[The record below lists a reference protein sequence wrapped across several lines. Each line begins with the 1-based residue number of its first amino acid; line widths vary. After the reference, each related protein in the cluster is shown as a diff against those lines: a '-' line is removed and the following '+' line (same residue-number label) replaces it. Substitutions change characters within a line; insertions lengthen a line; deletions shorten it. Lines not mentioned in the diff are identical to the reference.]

1 MTEKESV
8 NKKIL
13 CNLEEFIE
21 FKSLF
26 EMLSDT
32 GLNEE
37 ITKLNP
43 KIFLVQDTIGSEF
56 LQFFHQEISDK
67 FTVQEIDC
75 TQKKL
80 EKQIDEI
87 ARAFD
92 QGVEE
97 GKEETEDEK
106 DKEPEEKIAP
116 LSLQKKIIFLNNP
129 NFYQHEE
136 KERVIQVVQFVSSK
150 LEEFPQHFF
159 ILRLLNE
166 KAPLE
171 LVEQFDFQFKIP
183 YPTKIQRITIFEQL
197 LESLSVHTVDIT
209 HLSDLTED
217 RWNVTDLKR
226 LVDRAF
232 IQWKVLNYAEFK
244 SSLEN
249 NEVEDGKEGEEMEEV
264 PQQEPDKYLNGIPKI
279 PLTAEIF
286 ANLIKRNTIR
296 PLGMF
301 NSYKKPI
308 SEQNYVISE
317 SKSDHPSQF
326 KPKGTQS
333 LGNTME
339 GLGLMEIDSFTSSQ
353 LYQYAAANKFEELT
367 STLEKLDQ
375 GKKLDEADRRILA
388 DYAFILKDPP
398 NRALLKLTNARKT
411 IDRIQ
416 KISER

>member
-8 NKKIL
+8 EKKIL
-13 CNLEEFIE
+13 CDLEEFIE

-26 EMLSDT
+26 EMLSEM
-32 GLNEE
+32 GLNEK

-43 KIFLVQDTIGSEF
+43 KLFLVQDTVGSEF
-56 LQFFHQEISDK
+56 LDFFHHEISGK

-75 TQKKL
+75 REKKL

-92 QGVEE
+92 NGSNE
-97 GKEETEDEK
+97 GETGTVGEEETTPKEK
-106 DKEPEEKIAP
+106 NAIE
-116 LSLQKKIIFLNNP
+116 SLQKKIIFLNNP
-129 NFYQHEE
+129 NFFQYEE
-136 KERVIQVVQFVSSK
+136 KERVIQMVEFVSSK
-150 LEEFPQHFF
+150 LEEFPQYFF
-159 ILRLLNE
+159 ILRLISE
-166 KAPLE
+166 DVPLE
-171 LVEQFDFQFKIP
+171 LVEQFDFQFQIP

-197 LESLSVHTVDIT
+197 LKELSVHTVDIT

-217 RWNVTDLKR
+217 GWNVKDLKR

-232 IQWKVLNYAEFK
+232 IQWKVLNYAELK

-249 NEVEDGKEGEEMEEV
+249 VEERGEDEKEEITHK
-264 PQQEPDKYLNGIPKI
+264 EPNKYLNSMPKI
-279 PLTAEIF
+279 PFTAEIF
-286 ANLIKRNTIR
+286 ASLIKRKTIC
-296 PLGMF
+296 PLSIY
-301 NSYKKPI
+301 NSYKNPNLEQNNIAVDSKPI
-308 SEQNYVISE
+308 QIKQNT
-317 SKSDHPSQF
+317 
-326 KPKGTQS
+326 PKGNII

-339 GLGLMEIDSFTSSQ
+339 GLGLTEIDSFTSSQ

-367 STLEKLDQ
+367 TTLEKIDQ
-375 GKKLDEADRRILA
+375 GKKLDEADRKILA

-416 KISER
+416 KLSER